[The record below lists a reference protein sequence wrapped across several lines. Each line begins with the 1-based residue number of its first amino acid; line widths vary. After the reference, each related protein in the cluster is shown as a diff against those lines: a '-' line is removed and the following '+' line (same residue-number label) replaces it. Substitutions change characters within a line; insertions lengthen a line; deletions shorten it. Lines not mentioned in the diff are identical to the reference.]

1 MPRHFKSDPLIK
13 GDLIFLDNSQ
23 GARFPFNYLVV
34 TLSKVI
40 KAILQ

>member
-1 MPRHFKSDPLIK
+1 MPRHFKLDSVIN

-23 GARFPFNYLVV
+23 RAPFLFNYLVV